1 MNVGAISCT
10 PHALDVLGRDVAPA
24 RHLGRGYLDVGGD
37 VLGVISPGGLRSP
50 LSIEVPPAAWWA
62 FDADQPVVVGAGSLR
77 YGSVNVGS
85 GPRWDPRPPRVDYVP
100 VARCVVD
107 LDLDEMVGVGPGLT
121 PLGDDVWCG
130 AVAGMALFGRP
141 CRAVRVPDVG
151 ATTSV
156 SRGLMARA
164 LRGELPEPAHR
175 ILADGHPG
183 PLLRWGATSGTGV
196 IYGLAVAAA
205 TLLPRDALGG
215 VVTSCCVDIDLPGI
229 PRRVVID
236 MVRLTHPGEP
246 RRGPDALVDAK
257 ATRRRETP

>member
-1 MNVGAISCT
+1 MNVAALSCT
-10 PHALDVLGRDVAPA
+10 PHALEVLARDPAPA
-24 RHLGRGYLDVGGD
+24 RHLGRGYLDIEGD

-50 LSIEVPPAAWWA
+50 LSIEVPPAAWWV
-62 FDADQPVVVGAGSLR
+62 FDADQPVVVGAGALH
-77 YGSVNVGS
+77 YGSVSVGS
-85 GPRWDPRPPRVDYVP
+85 GPLWDPRPPRVDCVP

-130 AVAGMALFGRP
+130 AVAGMALLGRP
-141 CRAVRVPDVG
+141 CRALRVPDVG

-205 TLLPRDALGG
+205 TLRPPDALGD
-215 VVTSCCVDIDLPGI
+215 VVTSCRVDIDLPGI

-236 MVRLTHPGEP
+236 MIRLSHRDGP
-246 RRGPDALVDAK
+246 RRRTDAHVDAMAGRR
-257 ATRRRETP
+257 ATT